1 MARTFTP
8 KPAALS
14 GAELAAVRCDV
25 RAGDGLDHA
34 MAERLLLTI
43 DEYHQALLAKANRLE
58 VEPGQIGARVTS
70 QVPGIPE
77 EIGRPAN
84 AGGRRA

>member
-25 RAGDGLDHA
+25 RAGDGLSHA
-34 MAERLLLTI
+34 MAERLLVTI
-43 DEYHQALLAKANRLE
+43 DEYHQALLMRDSR
-58 VEPGQIGARVTS
+58 VEPGQVGAEVTS
-70 QVPGIPE
+70 RVPGDPR
-77 EIGRPAN
+77 EIGRS
-84 AGGRRA
+84 RA